1 MIPKICP
8 QTTKPQVPG
17 NPQMSLARRL
27 LKFRSYFGAV
37 RKALKVLD
45 WGWDPGVS

>member
-1 MIPKICP
+1 MTPKVCP

-17 NPQMSLARRL
+17 NPQTSLARRL
-27 LKFRSYFGAV
+27 LKFRSYFGVV